1 LAFPWNR
8 AAPIIASDMESA
20 TSNTTMTKNNRDL
33 PGALLAWYDRH
44 ARRLPWRAPP
54 GAKPDP
60 YRVWLSEI
68 MLQQTTVVT
77 VGPYFERFVARWP
90 SVQALAASP
99 LEEILTEW
107 AGLGYYARAR
117 NLHRA
122 AQMVTDKF
130 DGRFPDD
137 EAGLKSLPGIGDYTA
152 AAIAAIAFDRPAAV
166 LDGNIERVTSR
177 LYAITEPLPGVKPVL
192 RRLVAEI
199 TPRQRPG
206 DFAQA
211 MMDLGATVCQ
221 PARPRCLL
229 CPLVR
234 FCEGSAQGI
243 AAELPRKAAK
253 KARPTRHGIAF
264 WITDAQGRV
273 LLRKRP
279 EKGLLG
285 SMTEIPSTDWRED
298 KPSQNAAANAAPLA
312 LDWSPLR
319 GRVRHV
325 FTHFSLELEIWSADV
340 EESAAPED
348 TFWCRLD
355 DLGNQALPSLMRKIV
370 KHVLTA
376 K

>member
-1 LAFPWNR
+1 
-8 AAPIIASDMESA
+8 
-20 TSNTTMTKNNRDL
+20 MTKNNRDL
-33 PGALLAWYDRH
+33 PGALLAWYNRH

-211 MMDLGATVCQ
+211 MMDLGAMVCQ

-264 WITDAQGRV
+264 WITDEQGRV

-312 LDWSPLR
+312 LDWSPLQ

-340 EESAAPED
+340 EGSAAPEG

>member
-1 LAFPWNR
+1 MAFPWNR

-122 AQMVTDKF
+122 AQMVADKF

-229 CPLVR
+229 CPLAR

-264 WITDAQGRV
+264 WITDERGRV

-298 KPSQNAAANAAPLA
+298 KPSQETAARAAPLA
-312 LDWSPLR
+312 LDWSPLQ

-340 EESAAPED
+340 EGSAAAED
-348 TFWCRLD
+348 TFWCHLD